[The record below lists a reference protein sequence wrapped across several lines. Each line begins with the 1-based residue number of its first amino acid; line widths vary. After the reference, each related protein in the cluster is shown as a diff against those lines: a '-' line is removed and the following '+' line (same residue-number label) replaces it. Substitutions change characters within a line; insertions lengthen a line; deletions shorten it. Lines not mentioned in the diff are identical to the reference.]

1 MKFIIRGGKRLA
13 GTITVGGM
21 KNAATPAIAATLLT
35 DEPCTLQN
43 IPRIADVEA
52 MLSIIRSM
60 GGKAEWVGDNSVCIE
75 NKGVD
80 IEKLDQKQ
88 VKRLRS
94 SILFLGP
101 LLTRWETVTLAE
113 PGGCIIGNRPL
124 DAHLIGLQKLGA
136 QITRSEEGITAQRS
150 ALRGAHIVQR
160 EASVTGTENIIM
172 AATAAAG
179 RTQIM
184 YAAMEPH
191 VQDICHL
198 LVAMGAHI
206 EGIGTTTLTIDGG
219 RRLQGAD
226 YTIIPDTIE
235 AGTFLILG
243 FATHS
248 EITIQGARAEHMEVV
263 LETLSAMGAQYEV
276 GDGYIRTLPS
286 SALQAI
292 RMETRAYPGIPTDM
306 QSLFGVLATQTQ
318 GATMIHETMFEGR
331 LGYIQEL
338 KKMGA
343 DASVLDPHRV
353 MISGPTPLYGKEIHS
368 LDLRAG
374 AALVIAAL
382 IASGESIIHD
392 AQIIDRGY
400 ERIEERLSALGADIM
415 RQG

>member
-1 MKFIIRGGKRLA
+1 MKFVIHGGKRLT

-35 DEPCTLQN
+35 DEPCILHN

-60 GGKAEWVGDNSVCIE
+60 GGRAEWIDNNSVRIE
-75 NKGVD
+75 NRGID
-80 IEKLDQKQ
+80 IAKLDQKQ

-101 LLTRWETVTLAE
+101 LLTRWDTVTLSE

-124 DAHLIGLQKLGA
+124 DTHLLGLQKLGA
-136 QITRSEEGITAQRS
+136 QFERSDSAITAHRES
-150 ALRGAHIVQR
+150 LRGARIVQR
-160 EASVTGTENIIM
+160 EASVTGTENIVM
-172 AATAAAG
+172 AATGAAG
-179 RTQIM
+179 ETQIVN
-184 YAAMEPH
+184 AAMEPH
-191 VQDICHL
+191 VQDVCRM
-198 LVAMGAHI
+198 LVAMGARI
-206 EGIGTTTLTIDGG
+206 EGIGTTLLTIQGG
-219 RRLQGAD
+219 HPLKGVE

-235 AGTFLILG
+235 AGTFLMLG
-243 FATHS
+243 FATRS
-248 EITIQGARAEHMEVV
+248 EITIRGARAEHMEVV
-263 LETLSAMGAQYEV
+263 LETLSAMGAHYEC
-276 GDGYIRTLPS
+276 GEGYIRTLPS
-286 SALQAI
+286 PALQAA
-292 RMETRAYPGIPTDM
+292 RLETRAYPGIPTDM

-338 KKMGA
+338 TKMGA
-343 DASVLDPHRV
+343 NATVLDPHRV
-353 MISGPTPLYGKEIHS
+353 MVSGPTPLYGKEIYS

-382 IASGESIIHD
+382 IASGETIIHD

-400 ERIEERLSALGADIM
+400 ERIEERLSALGADIRRM
-415 RQG
+415 E